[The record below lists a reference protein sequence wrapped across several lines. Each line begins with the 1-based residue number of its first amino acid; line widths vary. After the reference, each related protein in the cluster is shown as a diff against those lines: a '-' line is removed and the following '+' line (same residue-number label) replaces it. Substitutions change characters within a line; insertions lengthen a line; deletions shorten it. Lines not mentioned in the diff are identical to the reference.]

1 MDIICPAPDIKD
13 LLERWE
19 ESYKKGLL
27 SFWLLLL
34 LHERPTYAFEMNA
47 RIISLSRGTI
57 SADENSIYRALNRFE
72 EIGVVSSELQA
83 STQGPA
89 RRYYHL
95 TEKGSR
101 LLSCFIERNILL
113 FQEEEVEKRIKEV
126 VNGRNPVRSKP

>member
-1 MDIICPAPDIKD
+1 MEPICSYPDIHE
-13 LLERWE
+13 LLDRWE

-47 RIISLSRGTI
+47 RVLALSRGTI

-83 STQGPA
+83 SPQGPA
-89 RRYYHL
+89 RRYYQL

-101 LLSCFIERNILL
+101 LLRCFIERNILL
-113 FQEEEVEKRIKEV
+113 FQEEEVEKRIKEII
-126 VNGRNPVRSKP
+126 NE

>member
-1 MDIICPAPDIKD
+1 MEPIYSYPDIRD
-13 LLERWE
+13 LLDRWE

-47 RIISLSRGTI
+47 RVLALSRGTI
-57 SADENSIYRALNRFE
+57 SAGENSIYRALNRFE

-83 STQGPA
+83 SPQGPA
-89 RRYYHL
+89 RRYYKL

-101 LLSCFIERNILL
+101 LLRCFIERNILL
-113 FQEEEVEKRIKEV
+113 FQEEEVEKRIKEII
-126 VNGRNPVRSKP
+126 NE

>member
-1 MDIICPAPDIKD
+1 MEPIYSYPDIRD
-13 LLERWE
+13 LLDRWE

-47 RIISLSRGTI
+47 RVLALSRGTI
-57 SADENSIYRALNRFE
+57 SAGENSIYRALNRFE

-83 STQGPA
+83 SPQGPA
-89 RRYYHL
+89 RRYYQL

-101 LLSCFIERNILL
+101 LLRCFIERNILL
-113 FQEEEVEKRIKEV
+113 FQEEEVEKRIKEII
-126 VNGRNPVRSKP
+126 NE

>member
-1 MDIICPAPDIKD
+1 MEPIYSYPDIRD
-13 LLERWE
+13 LLDRWE

-47 RIISLSRGTI
+47 RVLALSRGTI
-57 SADENSIYRALNRFE
+57 SAGENSIYQALNLFE

-83 STQGPA
+83 SPQGPA
-89 RRYYHL
+89 RRYYQL

-101 LLSCFIERNILL
+101 LLRCFIERNILL
-113 FQEEEVEKRIKEV
+113 FQEEEVEKRIKEII
-126 VNGRNPVRSKP
+126 NE